1 MENLRSITS
10 KQRQLIADM
19 DTPEQVKTLHS
30 LIKNPP
36 QNSRVVE
43 FSPELALYILDNLNV
58 GNRTQ
63 KARSISRYAADM
75 TNGNWSLTGVPIVF
89 GSHGYLLD
97 GQNRLAACV
106 RANKPF
112 RTHAVFGVAPESF
125 VHFDI
130 GKTRTSVD
138 VFTTMGVPYPKDT
151 GHAIRMIQ
159 AWSTGRTDTRSIETS
174 NDQLR
179 EAYHNID
186 QQLLE
191 FAIKEARK
199 TNRVTSY
206 PVSSLVALIYIASKN
221 GHSEKVKQF
230 VRDLA
235 AGFGDGPRAPCRLL
249 LEKVAFLKMDRS
261 QTITQHMYTIM
272 LARTWVNYKMGK
284 ASVKRDMIVKLDDAL
299 PTI

>member
-1 MENLRSITS
+1 MDNITSITS

-19 DTPEQVKTLHS
+19 DTPDQVKTLHS

-75 TNGNWSLTGVPIVF
+75 TSNNWSLTGVPIVF

-97 GQNRLAACV
+97 GQNRLAACA

-151 GHAIRMIQ
+151 GLAIRMIQ
-159 AWSTGRTDTRSIETS
+159 AWSIGKTDTRYVETS

-179 EAYHNID
+179 EAYHGID

-206 PVSSLVALIYIASKN
+206 PVAHLVALIYLASKA
-221 GHSEKVKQF
+221 GHTNKALQF

-235 AGFGDGPRAPCRLL
+235 AGFGDGPRAPCRML

-261 QTITQHMYTIM
+261 QSITSHMYTVM
-272 LARTWVNYKMGK
+272 LLRTWTNYKLGK
-284 ASVKRDMIVKLDDAL
+284 ASVKKDLIVKLDDPL